1 MKIKDKH
8 AFTNAQVWAE
18 AARSYKCQA
27 SWTSAMARLRK
38 AYGL

>member
-8 AFTNAQVWAE
+8 AFTNAQVWAQ
-18 AARSYKCQA
+18 AAVYYKCNQ
-27 SWTSAMARLRK
+27 SWSSAMARLRK

>member
-18 AARSYKCQA
+18 AAMCYKCHD
-27 SWTSAMARLRK
+27 SWLAAMNRLRK